1 MDKCVEKKRGE
12 PGVRGKTER
21 KGQDSSITCKDPM
34 LLLLITYATTIPH
47 GIPLW
52 VLGDCTRE

>member
-1 MDKCVEKKRGE
+1 EKKRGE